1 MIQGTTPKHTFN
13 LDIKTELIDK
23 LRISYEQNGKIVL
36 SKEKK
41 DCTIGESAVATS
53 LTQEETLKFNAPGNA
68 RIQLHA
74 TTTNGASLVTRP
86 MSVPVHILLDKV
98 VL

>member
-23 LRISYEQNGKIVL
+23 LRISYEQNGKIIL

-41 DCTIGESAVATS
+41 DCTIGESAISTS
-53 LTQEETLKFNAPGNA
+53 LTQEETLKFDAPGNA

-74 TTTNGASLVTRP
+74 TTTNGKALVTRP
-86 MSVPVHILLDKV
+86 LSVPVYILLDKA